1 MLLIELSQFNN
12 FDGRID
18 LLVQVVLS
26 RLYFVV
32 FFICGIRN
40 LQQIG
45 EKSDSQIDAVH
56 PRNGL
61 RLGMT
66 CRVDCR
72 SEILLRVMGIGRN
85 RRRQRR

>member
-1 MLLIELSQFNN
+1 MLKRNGEGLKMILMLLIELSQFNN

-32 FFICGIRN
+32 FCICGVWF

-45 EKSDSQIDAVH
+45 EKCDGKNDAVH

-61 RLGMT
+61 RIGMA
-66 CRVDCR
+66 
-72 SEILLRVMGIGRN
+72 G
-85 RRRQRR
+85 